1 MVVGQDD
8 IGHLVRGEVVLREG
22 SQDRVLRRHHPGVH
36 HDHRVAVADERD
48 GGGDAGMRTGRVAL
62 AAWFAR
68 SGEQMATV
76 EIVRPYV
83 EKTLTEILGVEKLRV
98 EPNGDV
104 PTPGRSEP
112 RVMRML

>member
-1 MVVGQDD
+1 
-8 IGHLVRGEVVLREG
+8 
-22 SQDRVLRRHHPGVH
+22 
-36 HDHRVAVADERD
+36 
-48 GGGDAGMRTGRVAL
+48 
-62 AAWFAR
+62 
-68 SGEQMATV
+68 MATV